1 MYFLTLAAFRQSR
14 GINTDNHAKF
24 PFISS
29 IDGLFEPTDLPL
41 SLNFSFP
48 FERIELNENRFFY
61 LSEINLIK
69 VFKNTFTVNNILLEN
84 IKHID
89 EAYTKKLKEDFY
101 SGYQN
106 GFEKFYEELGQTF
119 FSLELNQ
126 QKEVLVSF
134 IDYCHQML
142 YFEGFAIPKVIYAL
156 GYIQANLV
164 RAYKEYQN
172 IKTLKGSKP
181 VPSIV
186 NVYRKVEVPKKTD
199 NPDVS
204 LSDEQNGNNS
214 DNKKKQESTKNTDSE
229 KQEILYSETQ
239 IPEPSA
245 AEVQELITDLQQ
257 KPDSNFPRLILKYP
271 LDEIT
276 ELWFALLDTD
286 LCKQLSVPQA
296 FFEEKEVREL
306 LISLSDADSTSSLFF
321 EHRYFELS
329 PNYQNLLS
337 LLMHA
342 TYKLN
347 GIYVK
352 IALKHYCEMLKR
364 TFSPFQ
370 STESVDDITRNITK
384 KRDIAI
390 NALEKSTG
398 NYAKKALQ
406 ILKKIPH
413 YRIK

>member
-1 MYFLTLAAFRQSR
+1 MYFLTLAAFHQPR
-14 GINTDNHAKF
+14 GINSDNHTKF

-29 IDGLFEPTDLPL
+29 IDGLFEPTDIPL
-41 SLNFSFP
+41 NLNFSFP
-48 FERIELNENRFFY
+48 FKRITLDQSRFFY
-61 LSEINLIK
+61 LSEINLIN
-69 VFKNTFTVNNILLEN
+69 VFENTSTVNKILLEN
-84 IKHID
+84 IKPID

-119 FSLELNQ
+119 FSLGLTQ
-126 QKEVLVSF
+126 QKEVLVNF

-142 YFEGFAIPKVIYAL
+142 YFEGFAIPEVIYDL

-172 IKTLKGSKP
+172 IKTLEESKP

-186 NVYRKVEVPKKTD
+186 NVYRKVEVPKKTE

-204 LSDEQNGNNS
+204 SSNEQKGNNS
-214 DNKKKQESTKNTDSE
+214 DNKKKQDSTVNTDSE
-229 KQEILYSETQ
+229 KQEILSNELQ
-239 IPEPSA
+239 IPEPPA
-245 AEVQELITDLQQ
+245 VEVQEPIIDLQQ
-257 KPDSNFPRLILKYP
+257 KPGSNFPRLTLKYP
-271 LDEIT
+271 FDEIT

-306 LISLSDADSTSSLFF
+306 LISLFDADSTSSLFF

-347 GIYVK
+347 EIYHK
-352 IALKHYCEMLKR
+352 IALKHYCEILKR

-370 STESVDDITRNITK
+370 STESVDDISKNITK
-384 KRDIAI
+384 YRDIVI
-390 NALEKSTG
+390 TALEKSTG

-406 ILKKIPH
+406 ILKKIH
-413 YRIK
+413 SYRIK